1 MAKSETGYTA
11 VSFLLED
18 SPRTL
23 FPLTTNQILVQRG
36 SDELLG
42 FARKLAGGSGSF
54 LPQKRVYAN
63 KDELHLRRTV
73 KLDAVAEIYLYDLV
87 YRNRVRFRKPNSKT
101 RNHFGYRFA
110 NGRPVPP
117 STSYADF
124 RNSVFE
130 HHIMSESLSGK
141 SFKDYIAF

>member
-1 MAKSETGYTA
+1 MAKNETGYTA

-36 SDELLG
+36 SDELLD

-87 YRNRVRFRKPNSKT
+87 YRNRGRFRKPNSKT
-101 RNHFGYRFA
+101 RNHFGYRFT
-110 NGRPVPP
+110 NGRPMSP
-117 STSYADF
+117 SASYADF
-124 RNSVFE
+124 RKSVFE
-130 HHIMSESLSGK
+130 HHIMSESLSGIIPHFDK
-141 SFKDYIAF
+141 AF